1 MLNRRLPKQI
11 TPLKFAQNEY
21 KLVGRIAV
29 GELDRLVEM
38 LAGKEAEVAL
48 SLEFFLEDN
57 RRPMITGELKAELPM
72 ICQRCLDVVCV
83 SIQTEINLAVVWSEE
98 QAKALPKDL
107 DPLIMK
113 DDTADLQQLVE
124 DELLLSLP
132 LVAYHENDRC
142 HAGRVFSTDP
152 NFDEVLPECGQKK
165 LNPFS
170 VLAQLK
176 TDDQSIKE
184 S

>member
-1 MLNRRLPKQI
+1 MLNRSLPKQI

-29 GELDRLVEM
+29 GELDRLMEM
-38 LAGKEAEVAL
+38 LAGKDAEVAL
-48 SLEFFLEDN
+48 SLEFFLGDS
-57 RRPMITGELKAELPM
+57 RRPMITGELEAELPM
-72 ICQRCLDVVCV
+72 FCQRCLDVVYV
-83 SIQTEINLAVVWSEE
+83 SIRAGLNLAVVWSEE
-98 QAKALPKDL
+98 QAKALPKDV
-107 DPLIMK
+107 DPLVMK
-113 DDTADLQQLVE
+113 DDSTDLQQLVE

-142 HAGRVFSTDP
+142 HAGRIFSTDP
-152 NFDEVLPECGQKK
+152 NFNEAMPEGGQESA
-165 LNPFS
+165 NPFS

-176 TDDQSIKE
+176 ADDQSIKE